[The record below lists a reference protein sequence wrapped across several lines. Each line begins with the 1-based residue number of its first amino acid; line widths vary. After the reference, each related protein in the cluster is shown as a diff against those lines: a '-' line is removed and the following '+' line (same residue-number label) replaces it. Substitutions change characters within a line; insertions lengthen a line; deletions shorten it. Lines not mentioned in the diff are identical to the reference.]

1 MAKNFIAR
9 TINRPR
15 RADKRKGEFV
25 SRLLPR
31 GLGRSACSR
40 GENAE
45 RSRAAP
51 SKTKPS
57 QPLNPLKLL
66 HVLFPFAKRRS
77 QERADSFD
85 VYRRRALHFPSD
97 QAGPNL
103 NVWSPADAEG
113 SVDGAARLAS
123 GMLRNSSRL
132 RRRFPAA
139 ISEGEEGAYCEW
151 LCTSAA
157 VKLGLSH
164 RAVGNICT
172 AFRSDPGKR
181 VLELYLRSPKL
192 QSRFPHG
199 LLPVGQKRFV
209 KWLLREGRAKHDLSA
224 AEILWFL
231 HETAEQVPQ
240 MVLKTWL
247 INLSWQQRFPEGPTS
262 AGKEEFLRWL
272 REEFPGYAAFASRN
286 ALDAAVPAA
295 EKIFLHQGDKGSSAS
310 ENREL
315 PRGVNILSHFSY
327 PSGIQQAA
335 LFTKRALENAHFRVS
350 CRDVSAFPCFDVED
364 RAPFLGLEVFPVTII
379 NVSPQPYFSVA
390 YERGGLL
397 RRSGVYRIAYWAWEL
412 DAIPE
417 EWAELTPL
425 LDAIWAPTEFVA
437 DAFRKRMP
445 LPVHEVLPGVELS
458 EIDTVSHAEL
468 EIPADHYTFLFMFD
482 MCSQMVRKNPLA
494 VIHAFRAAFSRA
506 EKATLVIKVSRGRSH
521 PEAFAVLEQA
531 AHEAGVILVDEVLSR
546 ARSYGFIQMCD
557 CFVSLHRA
565 EGFGLCLAEAMLM
578 GKPVV
583 ATNYSGNL
591 AFMHPGNS
599 LLVDYSLTE
608 IAADNPIYKEGNR
621 WAEPSIEHA
630 ASLMRFCFDNR
641 AQAAA
646 LGAKGQA
653 EAKQKLSLKAAG
665 QRMAEQLATIGAF
678 GGGAATGTV
687 RIPDARAAVEM
698 AR

>member
-1 MAKNFIAR
+1 M
-9 TINRPR
+9 
-15 RADKRKGEFV
+15 
-25 SRLLPR
+25 
-31 GLGRSACSR
+31 
-40 GENAE
+40 
-45 RSRAAP
+45 
-51 SKTKPS
+51 
-57 QPLNPLKLL
+57 KLL
-66 HVLFPFAKRRS
+66 RLFFPSAHGTS
-77 QERADSFD
+77 GSGVDSFD
-85 VYRRRALHFPSD
+85 VYRRKALHFSAD
-97 QAGPNL
+97 HAGPNL

-139 ISEGEEGAYCEW
+139 ISEGEDGPYCEW

-164 RAVGNICT
+164 RAVENIST

-192 QSRFPHG
+192 QTRFPHG
-199 LLPVGQKRFV
+199 LLPAGQKRFV
-209 KWLLREGRAKHDLSA
+209 KWLLREGRAKHNLSA

-247 INLSWQQRFPEGPTS
+247 INQSWQKRFPAGPTS
-262 AGKEEFLRWL
+262 SGKEEFIGWL
-272 REEFPGYAAFASRN
+272 RHEFPGCSAFTSKN
-286 ALDAAVPAA
+286 ALDAVVPAA
-295 EKIFLHQGDKGSSAS
+295 EEMLLHNGSNGTGANGHRDATRQDAARLPSIS
-310 ENREL
+310 REGHGQP

-335 LFTKRALENAHFRVS
+335 LFTKRALENANFGVS

-379 NVSPQPYFSVA
+379 NVAPQQYFSVA

-397 RRSGVYRIAYWAWEL
+397 RRSGIYRIAYWAWEL

-417 EWAELTPL
+417 EWVDLTQL
-425 LDAIWAPTEFVA
+425 LDAIWAPTGFVA
-437 DAFRKRMP
+437 DAFRQRMP

-458 EIDTVSHAEL
+458 EIEPVNKADFG
-468 EIPADHYTFLFMFD
+468 IPEKNYVFLFMFD

-494 VIHAFRAAFSRA
+494 LIQAFRRAFRRS
-506 EKATLVIKVSRGRSH
+506 ENATLVIKVSRGRSH
-521 PEAFAVLEQA
+521 PEDFAALEQA
-531 AHEAGVILVDEVLSR
+531 ARDAGVIVVDEVLSR
-546 ARSYGFIQMCD
+546 ARAYGFMQMCD

-578 GKPVV
+578 GKPVI

-599 LLVDYSLTE
+599 LLVDYKLVG
-608 IAADNPIYKEGNR
+608 IADDNPIYKAGNH
-621 WAEPSIEHA
+621 WAEPSVEHA
-630 ASLMRFCFDNR
+630 ASLMRSCYDNPAR
-641 AQAAA
+641 AAT
-646 LGAKGQA
+646 LGATGQA

-665 QRMAEQLATIGAF
+665 QRMAAQLAGVPAF
-678 GGGAATGTV
+678 ANRRPAEPLTHLT
-687 RIPDARAAVEM
+687 R
-698 AR
+698 

>member
-1 MAKNFIAR
+1 M
-9 TINRPR
+9 
-15 RADKRKGEFV
+15 
-25 SRLLPR
+25 
-31 GLGRSACSR
+31 
-40 GENAE
+40 
-45 RSRAAP
+45 
-51 SKTKPS
+51 
-57 QPLNPLKLL
+57 KLL

-77 QERADSFD
+77 EQRADSFD
-85 VYRRRALHFPSD
+85 VYRRRALHFPAD
-97 QAGPNL
+97 QSGPNL
-103 NVWSPADAEG
+103 NEWSPADAEG

-123 GMLRNSSRL
+123 GMLRNSRNL
-132 RRRFPAA
+132 RRRFPSA

-151 LCTSAA
+151 LCTNAA

-164 RAVGNICT
+164 RAVENICK

-192 QSRFPHG
+192 QERFPHG
-199 LLPVGQKRFV
+199 LLPVGQKKFV
-209 KWLLREGRAKHDLSA
+209 RWLLREGRAKHNLSA

-231 HETAEQVPQ
+231 HETGEQVPQ

-247 INLSWQQRFPEGPTS
+247 INLSWQKRFPAGPTS
-262 AGKEEFLRWL
+262 SGKEEFLAWL
-272 REEFPGYAAFASRN
+272 RKEFPGYAAFASRN

-295 EKIFLHQGDKGSSAS
+295 EEMLLHPATNLLSRNGNGDV
-310 ENREL
+310 

-335 LFTKRALENAHFRVS
+335 LFAKRALETVNFRVS
-350 CRDVSAFPCFDVED
+350 CRDVSSFPCFDVDD

-417 EWAELTPL
+417 EWVELRPL
-425 LDAIWAPTEFVA
+425 LDCIWAPTQFVA

-458 EIDTVSHAEL
+458 EIEPVAKADL
-468 EIPADHYTFLFMFD
+468 GIPATNYVFLFMFD

-494 VIHAFRAAFSRA
+494 VIAAFRTAFSRA

-521 PEAFAVLEQA
+521 PQEFAALEKA
-531 AHEAGVILVDEVLSR
+531 AREAGVILVDEVLSR
-546 ARSYGFIQMCD
+546 ARAYGFIQMCD

-591 AFMHPGNS
+591 AFMHSGNS
-599 LLVDYSLTE
+599 LLVDYKFAE
-608 IAADNPIYKEGNR
+608 IAADNPIYKQGNH

-630 ASLMRFCFDNR
+630 ASLLRYCFDHR
-641 AQAAA
+641 AEAAA
-646 LGAKGQA
+646 LGAKGRD
-653 EAKQKLSLKAAG
+653 EVKEKLSLKAAG
-665 QRMAEQLATIGAF
+665 QRMAEQLANVAAF
-678 GGGAATGTV
+678 AAAEI
-687 RIPDARAAVEM
+687 RRSAPAREHQRPALKIL

>member
-1 MAKNFIAR
+1 
-9 TINRPR
+9 
-15 RADKRKGEFV
+15 
-25 SRLLPR
+25 
-31 GLGRSACSR
+31 
-40 GENAE
+40 
-45 RSRAAP
+45 
-51 SKTKPS
+51 
-57 QPLNPLKLL
+57 LKLL
-66 HVLFPFAKRRS
+66 HVLFPFAKRNS
-77 QERADSFD
+77 QSRADSFD
-85 VYRRRALHFPSD
+85 VYRRRALHFPAD
-97 QAGPNL
+97 QSGPNL

-123 GMLRNSSRL
+123 GMLRNSRWL
-132 RRRFPAA
+132 RRKFPAA
-139 ISEGEEGAYCEW
+139 ISEGEDGAYCEW

-164 RAVGNICT
+164 RAVGNISS

-181 VLELYLRSPKL
+181 VLELYLRSPKI
-192 QSRFPHG
+192 QQRFPHG

-209 KWLLREGRAKHDLSA
+209 KWLLREGRAKHNLSA

-231 HETAEQVPQ
+231 HETAEQIPQ

-247 INLSWQQRFPEGPTS
+247 INLSWQKRFPAGPTS
-262 AGKEEFLRWL
+262 AGKEQFLAWL
-272 REEFPGYAAFASRN
+272 RTEFPGYSPFASRD

-295 EKIFLHQGDKGSSAS
+295 EELLLHDQANAVSGNGSG
-310 ENREL
+310 EVL
-315 PRGVNILSHFSY
+315 RGVNILSHFSY

-335 LFTKRALENAHFRVS
+335 LFAKRALETAQFRVS

-412 DAIPE
+412 DAIPG
-417 EWAELTPL
+417 EWLELAPL

-437 DAFRKRMP
+437 EAFRNRMP

-458 EIDTVSHAEL
+458 EIEPVAKAEL
-468 EIPADHYTFLFMFD
+468 GIPESNYVYLFMFD
-482 MCSQMVRKNPLA
+482 MCSQMIRKNPLA
-494 VIHAFRAAFSRA
+494 VIEAFRAAIKPN

-521 PEAFAVLEQA
+521 PEAFAILEEA
-531 AHEAGVILVDEVLSR
+531 ARAAGVILVDEVLSR
-546 ARSYGFIQMCD
+546 ARAYGFIQMCD

-591 AFMHPGNS
+591 AFMHPRNS
-599 LLVDYSLTE
+599 LLVDYTITE
-608 IAADNPIYKEGNR
+608 IGTDNPIYKAGNH
-621 WAEPSIEHA
+621 WAEASIEHA
-630 ASLMRFCFDNR
+630 AAHMRYCFENR
-641 AQAAA
+641 EAAIA
-646 LGAKGQA
+646 LGAA
-653 EAKQKLSLKAAG
+653 AKTELEHKLSLKAAG
-665 QRMAEQLATIGAF
+665 ERMAAQLANVGAF
-678 GGGAATGTV
+678 AAHEIRPSGPRDRPALTVVTG
-687 RIPDARAAVEM
+687 R
-698 AR
+698 

>member
-1 MAKNFIAR
+1 
-9 TINRPR
+9 
-15 RADKRKGEFV
+15 
-25 SRLLPR
+25 
-31 GLGRSACSR
+31 
-40 GENAE
+40 
-45 RSRAAP
+45 
-51 SKTKPS
+51 
-57 QPLNPLKLL
+57 LKLL

-77 QERADSFD
+77 QQRADTFD
-85 VYRRRALHFPSD
+85 VYRRRALHFPADES
-97 QAGPNL
+97 GPNL

-123 GMLRNSSRL
+123 GMLRNSWKL
-132 RRRFPAA
+132 RRRFPNA

-151 LCTSAA
+151 LCSNAA

-164 RAVGNICT
+164 RAVENICR

-192 QSRFPHG
+192 RDRFPHG
-199 LLPVGQKRFV
+199 LLPVGQKKFV
-209 KWLLREGRAKHDLSA
+209 RWLLREGRAKHNLSA

-247 INLSWQQRFPEGPTS
+247 VNLAWQKRFPAGPTS
-262 AGKEEFLRWL
+262 SGKGEFLASL
-272 REEFPGYAAFASRN
+272 RKEFPGYAPFASSS
-286 ALDAAVPAA
+286 ALDTVVPAA
-295 EKIFLHQGDKGSSAS
+295 EEMLLPPVMTGFARDGKENGSGNG
-310 ENREL
+310 EV

-335 LFTKRALENAHFRVS
+335 LFTKRALEAADFRVS

-390 YERGGLL
+390 YERGGIL

-417 EWAELTPL
+417 EWVELRPL
-425 LDAIWAPTEFVA
+425 LDCIWAPTQFVA

-445 LPVHEVLPGVELS
+445 LPVREVLPGVELS
-458 EIDTVSHAEL
+458 EIEPVTKTDL
-468 EIPADHYTFLFMFD
+468 GIPPANYVFLFMFD

-494 VIHAFRAAFSRA
+494 VIEAFRAAFSRS

-521 PEAFAVLEQA
+521 PEAFSQLEDA
-531 AHEAGVILVDEVLSR
+531 AREAGVILVDEVLSR
-546 ARSYGFIQMCD
+546 ARAYGFIGMCD

-599 LLVDYSLTE
+599 LLVDYKFTE
-608 IAADNPIYKEGNR
+608 IAADNPIYKQGNH
-621 WAEPSIEHA
+621 WAEPSVAHA
-630 ASLMRFCFDNR
+630 AAQMRYCFDHR
-641 AQAAA
+641 AEAAA
-646 LGAKGQA
+646 LGAKGREEA
-653 EAKQKLSLKAAG
+653 EEKLSLKAAG
-665 QRMAEQLATIGAF
+665 ERMAAELADVAAFAAAQISRTPPATEQTRPALKVLA
-678 GGGAATGTV
+678 
-687 RIPDARAAVEM
+687 R
-698 AR
+698 

>member
-1 MAKNFIAR
+1 M
-9 TINRPR
+9 
-15 RADKRKGEFV
+15 
-25 SRLLPR
+25 
-31 GLGRSACSR
+31 
-40 GENAE
+40 
-45 RSRAAP
+45 
-51 SKTKPS
+51 
-57 QPLNPLKLL
+57 KLL

-77 QERADSFD
+77 EQRADSFD
-85 VYRRRALHFPSD
+85 VYRRRALHFPAD
-97 QAGPNL
+97 QSGPNL
-103 NVWSPADAEG
+103 NEWSPADAEG

-123 GMLRNSSRL
+123 GMLRNSRNL
-132 RRRFPAA
+132 RRRFSNA

-151 LCTSAA
+151 LCTNAA

-164 RAVGNICT
+164 RAVENICK

-209 KWLLREGRAKHDLSA
+209 RWLLREGRAKHNLSA

-247 INLSWQQRFPEGPTS
+247 INLAWQKRFPAGPTS
-262 AGKEEFLRWL
+262 SGKQEFLAWL
-272 REEFPGYAAFASRN
+272 RTEFPGYAAFASSG

-295 EKIFLHQGDKGSSAS
+295 EEMLLHPATNGFSSNGNGDV
-310 ENREL
+310 

-335 LFTKRALENAHFRVS
+335 LFTKRALEAADFRVS

-417 EWAELTPL
+417 EWVELRPL
-425 LDAIWAPTEFVA
+425 LDCIWAPTQFVA

-458 EIDTVSHAEL
+458 QIEPVAKADL
-468 EIPADHYTFLFMFD
+468 GIPATNYVFLFMFD

-494 VIHAFRAAFSRA
+494 VIHAFRAAFSRS

-521 PEAFAVLEQA
+521 PEAFALLEEA
-531 AHEAGVILVDEVLSR
+531 ARNAGVILVDEVLSR
-546 ARSYGFIQMCD
+546 ARAYGFIQMCD

-578 GKPVV
+578 AKPVV

-599 LLVDYSLTE
+599 LLVDYELTD
-608 IAADNPIYKEGNR
+608 IGTDNPIYPAGNH
-621 WAEPSIEHA
+621 WAEPSVEHA
-630 ASLMRFCFDNR
+630 ASLMRYCFDHR
-641 AQAAA
+641 AEAAA
-646 LGAKGQA
+646 LGAKGRV
-653 EAKQKLSLKAAG
+653 EVKDKLSLKAAG
-665 QRMAEQLATIGAF
+665 RRMSEQLANVAAF
-678 GGGAATGTV
+678 ASAEIRRSVPTTEQT
-687 RIPDARAAVEM
+687 RPALKILAR
-698 AR
+698 

>member
-1 MAKNFIAR
+1 M
-9 TINRPR
+9 
-15 RADKRKGEFV
+15 
-25 SRLLPR
+25 
-31 GLGRSACSR
+31 
-40 GENAE
+40 
-45 RSRAAP
+45 
-51 SKTKPS
+51 
-57 QPLNPLKLL
+57 KLL

-77 QERADSFD
+77 EQRADSFD
-85 VYRRRALHFPSD
+85 VYRRRALHFPAD

-123 GMLRNSSRL
+123 GMLRNSRKL
-132 RRRFPAA
+132 RRRFPNA

-157 VKLGLSH
+157 VKLALSH
-164 RAVGNICT
+164 RAVENICT
-172 AFRSDPGKR
+172 AFRRDPGKR

-199 LLPVGQKRFV
+199 LMPVGQKRFV
-209 KWLLREGRAKHDLSA
+209 KWLLREGRAKHNLSA

-231 HETAEQVPQ
+231 HETAEQVPD

-247 INLSWQQRFPEGPTS
+247 INLSWQKRFPAGPTS
-262 AGKEEFLRWL
+262 TGKEEFLAWL
-272 REEFPGYAAFASRN
+272 RREFPGYSPFASKT
-286 ALDAAVPAA
+286 ALDAVIPAA
-295 EKIFLHQGDKGSSAS
+295 EEMLLHPPNGSGNSRRS
-310 ENREL
+310 V

-335 LFTKRALENAHFRVS
+335 LFAKRALELAEFRVS

-417 EWAELTPL
+417 EWVDLAPL
-425 LDAIWAPTEFVA
+425 LDCIWAPTQFVA

-445 LPVHEVLPGVELS
+445 LPVHEVLPGVELG
-458 EIDTVSHAEL
+458 EIEPVAKAEL
-468 EIPADHYTFLFMFD
+468 GIPPGNYVFMFMFD
-482 MCSQMVRKNPLA
+482 MCSQMVRKNPLG
-494 VIHAFRAAFSRA
+494 VIEAFRRAFGRH

-521 PEAFAVLEQA
+521 PQEFAQLEEAAR
-531 AHEAGVILVDEVLSR
+531 EAGVILVDEVLSR
-546 ARSYGFIQMCD
+546 ARAYGFIEMCD

-578 GKPVV
+578 GKPAI

-591 AFMHPGNS
+591 AFMHSGNS
-599 LLVDYSLTE
+599 LLVDYELTE
-608 IAADNPIYKEGNR
+608 IAADNPIYPAGNH

-630 ASLMRFCFDNR
+630 AAQMRYCFDHR
-641 AQAAA
+641 AAA
-646 LGAKGQA
+646 AELGAKGHD
-653 EAKQKLSLKAAG
+653 EVKQKLSLKAAG
-665 QRMAEQLATIGAF
+665 QRMSEQLAHVTAF
-678 GGGAATGTV
+678 A
-687 RIPDARAAVEM
+687 DAGIAP
-698 AR
+698 ARSIAESPRPALKVLAR

>member
-1 MAKNFIAR
+1 M
-9 TINRPR
+9 
-15 RADKRKGEFV
+15 
-25 SRLLPR
+25 
-31 GLGRSACSR
+31 
-40 GENAE
+40 
-45 RSRAAP
+45 
-51 SKTKPS
+51 
-57 QPLNPLKLL
+57 KLL
-66 HVLFPFAKRRS
+66 HALFPFVRRRS
-77 QERADSFD
+77 EQRADSFD
-85 VYRRRALHFPSD
+85 VYRRRALHFPAD

-123 GMLRNSSRL
+123 GMLRNSGKL

-139 ISEGEEGAYCEW
+139 ISDGEEGAYCEW

-157 VKLGLSH
+157 VTLGLSH
-164 RAVGNICT
+164 RAVENICT

-192 QSRFPHG
+192 QTRFPHG

-209 KWLLREGRAKHDLSA
+209 KWLLREGRAKHNLSA

-247 INLSWQQRFPEGPTS
+247 INLSWQKRFPAGPTS
-262 AGKEEFLRWL
+262 AGKDEFLGWL
-272 REEFPGYAAFASRN
+272 RGEFPGFPAFASRR
-286 ALDAAVPAA
+286 ALDAVVPAA
-295 EKIFLHQGDKGSSAS
+295 EELLLHYGTNGSST
-310 ENREL
+310 NGNGNGQV

-335 LFTKRALENAHFRVS
+335 LFAKRALETADYRVS

-397 RRSGVYRIAYWAWEL
+397 RRPGVYRIAYWAWEL
-412 DAIPE
+412 DNIPE
-417 EWAELTPL
+417 EWVELTPL
-425 LDAIWAPTEFVA
+425 LDCIWAPTQFVA

-458 EIDTVSHAEL
+458 EIDPVGKADL
-468 EIPADHYTFLFMFD
+468 GIPPTHYVFLYMFD
-482 MCSQMVRKNPLA
+482 MCSQMMRKNPLA
-494 VIHAFRAAFSRA
+494 VIEAFRRAFTPT

-521 PEAFAVLEQA
+521 PAEFLQLEEAARA
-531 AHEAGVILVDEVLSR
+531 AGVILVDEVLSR
-546 ARSYGFIQMCD
+546 ARAYGFIQMCD

-578 GKPVV
+578 GKP
-583 ATNYSGNL
+583 AIGTNYSGNL
-591 AFMHPGNS
+591 AFMHSGNS
-599 LLVDYSLTE
+599 FLVDYEL
-608 IAADNPIYKEGNR
+608 ADIPPGNPIYGPGNH
-621 WAEPSIEHA
+621 WAEPSVEHA
-630 ASLMRFCFDNR
+630 ASLMRYCFDNR
-641 AQAAA
+641 ARASELGA
-646 LGAKGQA
+646 LGREEVK
-653 EAKQKLSLKAAG
+653 EKLSLKLAG
-665 QRMAEQLATIGAF
+665 QRMADALSVA
-678 GGGAATGTV
+678 GAARPFHAGALV
-687 RIPDARAAVEM
+687 
-698 AR
+698 

>member
-1 MAKNFIAR
+1 M
-9 TINRPR
+9 
-15 RADKRKGEFV
+15 
-25 SRLLPR
+25 
-31 GLGRSACSR
+31 
-40 GENAE
+40 
-45 RSRAAP
+45 
-51 SKTKPS
+51 
-57 QPLNPLKLL
+57 KLL
-66 HVLFPFAKRRS
+66 HVLFPFAKRKSRGP
-77 QERADSFD
+77 DSFD
-85 VYRRRALHFPSD
+85 VYRRRALHFPAD
-97 QAGPNL
+97 QSGPNL

-123 GMLRNSSRL
+123 GMLRGSSRL

-139 ISEGEEGAYCEW
+139 ISDGEEGAYCEW

-164 RAVGNICT
+164 RAVQNITT

-192 QSRFPHG
+192 QDRFPHG

-209 KWLLREGRAKHDLSA
+209 RWLLREGRAKHNLSA

-231 HETAEQVPQ
+231 HETAEQLPQ

-247 INLSWQQRFPEGPTS
+247 INLAWQKRFPAGPTS
-262 AGKEEFLRWL
+262 AGKDEFLSWL
-272 REEFPGYAAFASRN
+272 RKEFPGFPPFASRT
-286 ALDAAVPAA
+286 ALDSAVPAA
-295 EKIFLHQGDKGSSAS
+295 EEMLLHSGRNGASNSGDG
-310 ENREL
+310 EVL
-315 PRGVNILSHFSY
+315 RGVNILSHFSY

-335 LFTKRALENAHFRVS
+335 LFAKRALEHADFRVS

-412 DAIPE
+412 DAIPR
-417 EWAELTPL
+417 EWVELTPL

-437 DAFRKRMP
+437 EAFRNRMP

-458 EIDTVSHAEL
+458 EIETVTKSDL
-468 EIPADHYTFLFMFD
+468 GIPEANYVYLFMFD
-482 MCSQMVRKNPLA
+482 MCSQMIRKNPIA
-494 VIHAFRAAFSRA
+494 VIDAFRAAFKPSD
-506 EKATLVIKVSRGRSH
+506 KASLVIKVSRGRSH
-521 PEAFAVLEQA
+521 PEAFAHLEEA
-531 AHEAGVILVDEVLSR
+531 ARAAGIVLVDEVLSR
-546 ARSYGFIQMCD
+546 ARAYGLIQMCD

-591 AFMHPGNS
+591 AFMHSRNS
-599 LLVDYSLTE
+599 LLVDYTLTE
-608 IAADNPIYKEGNR
+608 IGTDNPIYKAGNH

-630 ASLMRFCFDNR
+630 ASLMRYCFENR
-641 AQAAA
+641 HEAALLGAAA
-646 LGAKGQA
+646 KA
-653 EAKQKLSLKAAG
+653 EVEEKLSLKAAG
-665 QRMAEQLATIGAF
+665 ERMAEQLASVGAF
-678 GGGAATGTV
+678 AEHEIRPAPARPALTVVGG
-687 RIPDARAAVEM
+687 R
-698 AR
+698 

>member
-1 MAKNFIAR
+1 
-9 TINRPR
+9 
-15 RADKRKGEFV
+15 
-25 SRLLPR
+25 
-31 GLGRSACSR
+31 
-40 GENAE
+40 
-45 RSRAAP
+45 
-51 SKTKPS
+51 
-57 QPLNPLKLL
+57 LKLL

-77 QERADSFD
+77 EQRADSFD
-85 VYRRRALHFPSD
+85 VYRRRALHFPAD

-123 GMLRNSSRL
+123 GMLRTSRKL
-132 RRRFPAA
+132 RRRFPNA

-157 VKLGLSH
+157 VKLALSH
-164 RAVGNICT
+164 RAVENICT
-172 AFRSDPGKR
+172 AFRRDPGKR

-199 LLPVGQKRFV
+199 LMPVGQKRFV
-209 KWLLREGRAKHDLSA
+209 KWLLREGRAKHNLSA

-231 HETAEQVPQ
+231 HETAEQVPE

-247 INLSWQQRFPEGPTS
+247 INLSWQKRFPAGPTS
-262 AGKEEFLRWL
+262 TGKEEFLAWL
-272 REEFPGYAAFASRN
+272 RREFPGYAAFASET
-286 ALDAAVPAA
+286 ALDAVIPAA
-295 EKIFLHQGDKGSSAS
+295 EEMLLHPPNGSGNSRRS
-310 ENREL
+310 V

-335 LFTKRALENAHFRVS
+335 LFAKRALELAEFRVS

-417 EWAELTPL
+417 EWVDLTPL
-425 LDAIWAPTEFVA
+425 LDCIWAPTQFVA

-445 LPVHEVLPGVELS
+445 LPVHEVLPGVELG
-458 EIDTVSHAEL
+458 EIEPVAKAEL
-468 EIPADHYTFLFMFD
+468 GIPPGNYVFVFMFD
-482 MCSQMVRKNPLA
+482 MCSQMVRKNPLG
-494 VIHAFRAAFSRA
+494 VIEAFRRAFGRG

-521 PEAFAVLEQA
+521 PQEFAQLEEAARD
-531 AHEAGVILVDEVLSR
+531 AGVILVDEVLSR
-546 ARSYGFIQMCD
+546 ARAYGFIEMCD

-578 GKPVV
+578 GKPAI

-591 AFMHPGNS
+591 AFMHPENS
-599 LLVDYSLTE
+599 LLVDYELTE
-608 IAADNPIYKEGNR
+608 IAADNPIYPAGNH

-630 ASLMRFCFDNR
+630 AAQMRYCFDHR
-641 AQAAA
+641 AAA
-646 LGAKGQA
+646 AELGARGRD
-653 EAKQKLSLKAAG
+653 EVKQKLSLKAAG
-665 QRMAEQLATIGAF
+665 QRMSEQLANVSAF
-678 GGGAATGTV
+678 ADAGIA
-687 RIPDARAAVEM
+687 PDRSIAELPRPALKVVAR
-698 AR
+698 